1 MQNNILKFYFLKLI
15 PQATKGSLKNFL
27 YFIILNK
34 LKSFIILVKT
44 QSKQIKQRKKIMPEF
59 DKNLGCYRLPPLKEI
74 SSPRFEEARMEKGFG
89 VSRWLPP
96 LKETFVGSLGV

>member
-59 DKNLGCYRLPPLKEI
+59 DKNLGCYIMLHVELHDTTN
-74 SSPRFEEARMEKGFG
+74 KGCLLTLTMMN
-89 VSRWLPP
+89 SQRTDL
-96 LKETFVGSLGV
+96 LG